1 MSEHEHIEPDV
12 MMTPTNGAVTP
23 SIKADPRPEEPA
35 VAAPEPK
42 AEVNTAP
49 AAPAAPSREYE
60 SELAA
65 KDIEIK
71 KLETAMAKIEGAS
84 KDAQDERLKL
94 IAEVA
99 KLINERDDIVK
110 AKDQA
115 LESKQQELAEVSKAT
130 QDLSQKTLTLE
141 QQLAAEKAKATKLEV
156 LTAEYPHLIR
166 YAKYIVSSSDPDDV
180 RRECRAFEQ
189 ARESDLSEYRQVL
202 SGGQAM
208 RTVPTG
214 TPVTRVESS
223 IDDTEQLEERLASI
237 MNESPSVFQAELD
250 AIIRNYNARR

>member
-1 MSEHEHIEPDV
+1 MSEQEESDV

-23 SIKADPRPEEPA
+23 SIKADPQPETPEPREVEA
-35 VAAPEPK
+35 AAPP
-42 AEVNTAP
+42 T
-49 AAPAAPSREYE
+49 REYE

-65 KDIEIK
+65 KDLEIK
-71 KLETAMAKIEGAS
+71 RLGDLVAKVEGAS

-99 KLINERDDIVK
+99 KLINERENLVA

-115 LESKQQELAEVSKAT
+115 LDAKRQELEEVSKAT

-141 QQLAAEKAKATKLEV
+141 QQLAAETAKSTKLEV
-156 LTAEYPHLIR
+156 LTQEFPHLIR
-166 YAKYIVSSSDPDDV
+166 YSKYIVSSSDPEEV
-180 RRECRAFEQ
+180 RRECRMFDQE
-189 ARESDLSEYRQVL
+189 REKDLTEYRQVL

-214 TPVTRVESS
+214 TPATRIESN
-223 IDDTEQLEERLASI
+223 IDDTEQIEERLQS
-237 MNESPSVFQAELD
+237 MMGEPPSVFQAELD